1 VYDVVELP
9 GGAPAIVMELLAGH
23 SLQRRFDQGPMPVG
37 DLCHVLGR
45 VAAAV
50 GAAHAAGIIHR
61 DLKPENVFLASGAGG
76 GVEVKVLDFGVAK
89 RTALASPQ
97 SSGDLTR
104 TGALVGTPF
113 YMSPEQALGDDD
125 VDGRADI
132 WALGLMLYEGLS
144 GVLPTRADNL
154 GRVIKAV
161 AMTPIA
167 PIDRLVPA
175 VPRALAE
182 LLGRMLSKSR
192 DGRPGAMDDV
202 RVVLARHES
211 AMVEARPDLD
221 VALPSGAGAPIV
233 GSSEVRVFA
242 PSTSFPD
249 ASPRARARRA
259 VTAAL
264 AATALLGAGGLA
276 VVAASG
282 PRARDSVAPAVTQS
296 SAPILA
302 PPAVLLVPAAAAASA
317 SSGPPPVA
325 VAAAHPA
332 PRGDSRGRSPA
343 ALPSAQS
350 PAPSP
355 SASSGI
361 GVEREF

>member
-1 VYDVVELP
+1 
-9 GGAPAIVMELLAGH
+9 
-23 SLQRRFDQGPMPVG
+23 MPVG

-221 VALPSGAGAPIV
+221 VALPSGTGAPIV
-233 GSSEVRVFA
+233 GSSEARVFA

-259 VTAAL
+259 VMAAL
-264 AATALLGAGGLA
+264 ATAALLGAGGLA
-276 VVAASG
+276 VVTASG
-282 PRARDSVAPAVTQS
+282 PRARESVAPAVTQS